1 MSGLNLN
8 ELEGGSKSWKGENI
22 GDKVVGTIVSVKRV
36 QQTDFTTGEPLE
48 WSNGDPRMQ
57 TVVELQ
63 TDLEETGDDDG
74 VRSVW
79 LKGGKNYE
87 AAEGSGKSGEVALA
101 EAAKAAGVTS
111 IEEHAKLAVVMSGRS
126 KPTTRGYQP
135 AKLYTMQYEA
145 PKASISTSD
154 LFDE

>member
-1 MSGLNLN
+1 MSLNIGDI
-8 ELEGGSKSWKGENI
+8 EGGSSTSWKPETI
-22 GDKVVGTIVSVKRV
+22 GDKISGTIITVKRV

-63 TDLEETGDDDG
+63 TDEGDGADDDG
-74 VRSVW
+74 VRSIW

-87 AAEGSGKSGEVALA
+87 AAEGEGKSGEVALA

-111 IEEHAKLAVVMSGRS
+111 IDEHAKLTAVFSGRS

-135 AKLYTMQYEA
+135 AKLYVMKYEA
-145 PKASISTSD
+145 PKASISTDD
-154 LFDE
+154 LFSS